1 MPIFQKRSRSEE
13 ALQKLKDV
21 IKLLDGF
28 LEESNFVAGD
38 HLTIADISI
47 IATMSTI
54 EVSVSYKMFLDFL
67 FIQFCR
73 LVE

>member
-1 MPIFQKRSRSEE
+1 MPIFQKKINSEE
-13 ALQKLKDV
+13 ALQNLKDV

-28 LEESNFVAGD
+28 LEDSNFVAGD

-54 EVSVSYKMFLDFL
+54 EVSISKIIFRPFVYTFF
-67 FIQFCR
+67 
-73 LVE
+73 

>member
-1 MPIFQKRSRSEE
+1 MPIVQKKINSEE
-13 ALQKLKDV
+13 ALQNLKDV

-28 LEESNFVAGD
+28 LEDSNFVAGD

-54 EVSVSYKMFLDFL
+54 EVSMSQNFFRL
-67 FIQFCR
+67 FAYIIF
-73 LVE
+73 